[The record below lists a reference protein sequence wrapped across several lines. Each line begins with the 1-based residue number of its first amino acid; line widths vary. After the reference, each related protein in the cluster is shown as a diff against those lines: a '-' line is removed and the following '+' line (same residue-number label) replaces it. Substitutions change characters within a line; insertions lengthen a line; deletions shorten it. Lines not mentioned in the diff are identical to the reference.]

1 MRVIV
6 SIVTTKSTIGGGRPG
21 QSRVLPGGRDFAEL
35 LTAPGLGDNSGL
47 LGPLLR
53 AGGPAAK
60 PTDDADAR
68 AAARKR
74 QLDMAAAGRIRVTDR
89 VSPATRRSP
98 LRAGGSSNGRNGAHR
113 TLADERPRSGTTS
126 PSGAFDR
133 APARR
138 RPISQS
144 GGRHGTVV
152 RDPKGRWALLA
163 RPGWSLHRRRAHRL
177 ASFGNW
183 SRFGS

>member
-1 MRVIV
+1 VIV
-6 SIVTTKSTIGGGRPG
+6 SIVTTQSTMGGGRPG
-21 QSRVLPGGRDFAEL
+21 QSRVHPGGRDLAEL
-35 LTAPGLGDNSGL
+35 LTSPGLGDNSGP

-53 AGGPAAK
+53 AGGPAAE
-60 PTDDADAR
+60 PTDDTDAR

-74 QLDMAAAGRIRVTDR
+74 QQDTAAAGRIRDTDR
-89 VSPATRRSP
+89 VSPAIRCSL
-98 LRAGGSSNGRNGAHR
+98 LRAGGSSNGRYCAHR
-113 TLADERPRSGTTS
+113 TLADERPRSATTS

-133 APARR
+133 VSARR

-144 GGRHGTVV
+144 GGWHGTVL
-152 RDPKGRWALLA
+152 RDSNGRWVLLA
-163 RPGWSLHRRRAHRL
+163 RPGWRLHRRRTHRL